1 MSTKACLLPN
11 KIFWVVI
18 FVFILSYFY
27 LLYFF
32 LAHSNFQ
39 EKPNVAPVT
48 QTAPITNKVESKVTR
63 VIDGDTFEI
72 LGGEKVRYIG
82 INTPELGDSRTPV
95 QCFATEAKD
104 ENTKLIGGKTVILV
118 RDISHKDK
126 YGRLLRYVYVGD
138 IFVNEKLVRDGY
150 AQVATY
156 PPDVK
161 FEDVFKQAQKFAS
174 SEKLGLWSK
183 CSK

>member
-1 MSTKACLLPN
+1 MSSKSCFLP
-11 KIFWVVI
+11 KRIFLAVI
-18 FVFILSYFY
+18 FVFLLSYFY
-27 LLYFF
+27 FLYFF
-32 LAHSNFQ
+32 LVHNNFQ
-39 EKPNVAPVT
+39 ENQKVISIT
-48 QTAPITNKVESKVTR
+48 QSTSATDRVDVKVTR
-63 VIDGDTFEI
+63 VVDGDTFEI
-72 LGGEKVRYIG
+72 QGGKKVRYIG

-95 QCFATEAKD
+95 QCFAKEAKV
-104 ENTKLIGGKTVILV
+104 ENIKIIEGKTVTLV
-118 RDISHKDK
+118 RDISDKDK

-150 AQVATY
+150 AQAATY
-156 PPDVK
+156 PPDIK